1 MAPYIEGFSWE
12 QFFALWPSSFKLED
26 NIDYSS
32 KYFTNLK
39 IYISMLNE
47 GVKIDIQ
54 ELYNTHTNSTIQ
66 YSNFML
72 EEETIQQLV
81 TLTKKCV

>member
-1 MAPYIEGFSWE
+1 MAPHIEGFSWT
-12 QFFALWPSSFKLED
+12 QFFALWPSSFKMED

-32 KYFTNLK
+32 NYFTNLK

-47 GVKIDIQ
+47 GVKEHIQ
-54 ELYNTHTNSTIQ
+54 ELYNIHTDSTIR
-66 YSNFML
+66 YSNFIL